1 MNKLP
6 TPRNTKKTT
15 DVENV
20 INEITTTWN
29 KAAGYILQVASIIN
43 KHASYED
50 KDGKSRWKE
59 IREALI
65 ERKIMSQTTIS
76 NLRQIAKKQIL
87 YENVN
92 LLPPAYNTL
101 WELSKLEEKEL
112 KEKFKK
118 GLINPVLK
126 LEEARQW
133 KQIVEDDGIQVVEV
147 YEEVQEKKKGIT
159 IFFSENDIIKKY
171 SQIEENI
178 KEIKKL
184 MKYADIEISGLLKRK
199 IDGD

>member
-1 MNKLP
+1 MTNITSKSKS
-6 TPRNTKKTT
+6 NE
-15 DVENV
+15 VESV
-20 INEITTTWN
+20 INQITNTWN
-29 KAAGYILQVASIIN
+29 KAAEYILEVAKIIN
-43 KHASYED
+43 THATYD
-50 KDGKSRWKE
+50 DPVGKKNWKE

-87 YENVN
+87 YDNVQ

-112 KEKFKK
+112 KDKFKK
-118 GLINPVLK
+118 GLIHPVLK

-133 KQIVEDDGIQVVEV
+133 KQVGDDDGIQVVEV
-147 YEEVQEKKKGIT
+147 YEEVKDMKRSVT
-159 IFFSENDIIKKY
+159 IYFSENDIIKKY
-171 SQIEENI
+171 HQIEDNL
-178 KEIKKL
+178 KQIKKL
-184 MKYADIEISGLLKRK
+184 MKYADIEVSGLLKRK